1 MRYET
6 SAPQTVSSKQV
17 LDSALCRAVSPSVLP
32 PCHPRALEDGRR
44 KGNYVPLVQPL
55 KTRIIHSQP
64 RALGAVGDSS
74 PSSCPP
80 HHSPREGKSRGTA
93 EQLQTPWD
101 SDAQRDQRQAGD
113 WPQQKPQFTPTE
125 GLESGQFGETVNIYQ
140 CPGNSSLQPHKRIC
154 LLYAFIRKRKLIRE
168 SLENSQ
174 KGKRSELQPANTSCL
189 KQPALQEPRD

>member
-1 MRYET
+1 MQ
-6 SAPQTVSSKQV
+6 SCVPI
-17 LDSALCRAVSPSVLP
+17 SPAALP
-32 PCHPRALEDGRR
+32 PPCIGGRTAEG
-44 KGNYVPLVQPL
+44 KLCAPCATSFTSTKNAHYPLSASGV
-55 KTRIIHSQP
+55 
-64 RALGAVGDSS
+64 GAVGDSS